1 MPVINLPNIITEDM
15 LIDYTIFTVA
25 NDAYVNDQ
33 QPVKNLEASKELVNF
48 IISTENYTPYAHL
61 GVDETMKIG
70 YNLSIDVDSNGLTEN
85 EAYNI
90 FIDQLKIAERK
101 LKKLI
106 PLDTLTQ
113 SQYDAL
119 LSVYYRTDDFK
130 KIGSEQRRFDVYEF
144 VKNRQWDYYATALTN
159 CGEDRNIRQLEAK
172 ILMLGDYGI
181 DSTNEIEFVRSFIK
195 SASLKRL
202 ERDYPRKMTTDKQKL
217 QAERVYF
224 VETKRFLPGMD
235 QSRMRL
241 VKQLG

>member
-1 MPVINLPNIITEDM
+1 MPTINLPNVITQDM
-15 LIDYTIFTVA
+15 LVDYTVFSVV
-25 NDAYVNDQ
+25 NDAYVNDL
-33 QPVKNLEASKELVNF
+33 KSIKDFEASNELINF

-61 GVDETMKIG
+61 GVDGKTKIG
-70 YNLSIDVDSNGLTEN
+70 YNLDIDVDGNGLTEN

-119 LSVYYRTDDFK
+119 LSVYYRTGDFK
-130 KIGSEQRRFDVYEF
+130 KIGSDQRKFDVYDF
-144 VKNRQWDYYATALTN
+144 VKNKQWNYYATALTN
-159 CGEDRNIRQLEAK
+159 CGNNRGIRQLEAK

-181 DSTNEIEFVRSFIK
+181 DNINEVDFVRSFVK

-202 ERDYPRKMTTDKQKL
+202 ERDYPRKMKTDKQKL

-224 VETKRFLPGMD
+224 VETQRFLPGMD
-235 QSRMRL
+235 QARMRL